1 MATHGAGTK
10 RATTT
15 NKAARLLDLSRL
27 VSRAGRTLTG
37 VDRVERAYL
46 SAFLDSDVPCF
57 GLVRTQLG
65 YILLGRQ
72 GMTAV
77 RAASVDGRMVD
88 GILPI
93 LRKRAIGRQP
103 KALLSKMLRKH
114 LPAGTVYVST
124 GHSNLSK
131 RVVKAMK
138 KMPDARIAVLI
149 HDTIPLDFPEYQAD
163 GATERFAKF
172 LERACEHADLL
183 IYNSQQTADDVRRH
197 VSGTLPDGIVAH
209 LGIDFASVEPS
220 ELPQGL
226 PPAKPYF
233 LTVGTIEPR
242 KAHSVLLDV
251 WESLEKELGAE
262 TPTLLICGSR
272 GWKNEAVFERL
283 DALTPSGHIQEVAG
297 LSDGAIASLMNGAAA
312 LLFPSYAEGFGLPPA
327 EAAYHNTPIVCND
340 LPIYREFL
348 SNIPV
353 YAPSGDAKLW
363 YQCVMMAYRNALL
376 PEGENKSE
384 ARQWLPP
391 TWEDHFERVLP
402 LI

>member
-10 RATTT
+10 RAITT

-46 SAFLDSDVPCF
+46 TAFLDSDVPCF

-72 GMTAV
+72 GMEAI
-77 RAASVDGRMVD
+77 RAASVDGRLVD

-93 LRKRAIGRQP
+93 LRKRAVGRQP

-114 LPAGTVYVST
+114 LPSGTVYVNT

-131 RVVKAMK
+131 RVIKAVRK
-138 KMPDARIAVLI
+138 LQDARIAILI

-172 LERACEHADLL
+172 LERACEAADLL
-183 IYNSQQTADDVRRH
+183 IYNSNQTAQDVQRH
-197 VSGTLPDGIVAH
+197 FKNSMPEGIVAH
-209 LGIDFASVEPS
+209 LGIDFAQPDAS
-220 ELPQGL
+220 ELPDGIT
-226 PPAKPYF
+226 PAKPYF

-242 KAHSVLLDV
+242 KAHRVLLDA
-251 WESLEKELGAE
+251 WETLQQELGDE
-262 TPTLLICGSR
+262 TPPLLICGSR
-272 GWKNEAVFERL
+272 GWKNEAVFDRL
-283 DALTPSGHIQEVAG
+283 DALPSNGPVQEISG
-297 LSDGAIASLMNGAAA
+297 LSDGALASLMEGAAA

-327 EAAYHNTPIVCND
+327 EAAYRNTPIVCND

-363 YQCVMMAYRNALL
+363 YQCVMMAYRNALASEGNEN
-376 PEGENKSE
+376 PEAMRWS
-384 ARQWLPP
+384 PP
-391 TWEDHFERVLP
+391 TWEAHFERVLP

>member
-27 VSRAGRTLTG
+27 TSRAGRTLTG

-46 SAFLDSDVPCF
+46 CAFLDSDVPCY

-72 GMTAV
+72 GMEAL
-77 RAASVDGRMVD
+77 RAASVDGRMVA

-93 LRKRAIGRQP
+93 LRKRAVGRQP
-103 KALLSKMLRKH
+103 KALLSKMLRKY
-114 LPAGTVYVST
+114 LPSGTTYVNT

-131 RVVKAMK
+131 RVVKALGK
-138 KMPDARIAVLI
+138 LPEARIAVLI

-172 LERACEHADLL
+172 LQRACDSADLL
-183 IYNSQQTADDVRRH
+183 IYNSKQTEQHVQRH
-197 VSGTLPDGIVAH
+197 ASGVLPKGIVAH
-209 LGIDFASVEPS
+209 LGIDLATAEPG
-220 ELPQGL
+220 ELPEGL
-226 PPAKPYF
+226 PPKQPFF

-242 KAHSVLLDV
+242 KAHGVLLDV
-251 WESLEKELGAE
+251 WEVLEEELGNE

-272 GWKNEAVFERL
+272 GWKNESVFRRL
-283 DALTPSGHIQEVAG
+283 DALDRSSHVQEVAG
-297 LSDGAIASLMNGAAA
+297 LSDGAVACLMDEATA
-312 LLFPSYAEGFGLPPA
+312 LLFPSYAEGFGLPAA
-327 EAAYHNTPIVCND
+327 EAAHHNTPIVCND

-348 SNIPV
+348 GNIPV
-353 YAPSGDAKLW
+353 YASSGDAKLW
-363 YQCVMMAYRNALL
+363 YQCVMNAYRTALEK
-376 PEGENKSE
+376 EGGVETE
-384 ARQWLPP
+384 ARRWSPP
-391 TWEDHFERVLP
+391 TWEAHFERVLP

>member
-72 GMTAV
+72 GMEAV

-88 GILPI
+88 GILPV
-93 LRKRAIGRQP
+93 LRKRAVGRQP

-114 LPAGTVYVST
+114 LPADAVYVNT

-131 RVVKAMK
+131 RVIKAVRK
-138 KMPDARIAVLI
+138 LPLARIVVLI

-163 GATERFAKF
+163 GATERFSKF
-172 LERACEHADLL
+172 LNRACDAADLL
-183 IYNSQQTADDVRRH
+183 IYNSNQTQQDVQRH
-197 VSGTLPDGIVAH
+197 YSGALPTGIVAH
-209 LGIDFASVEPS
+209 LGIDFAMPDASD
-220 ELPQGL
+220 LPDRL
-226 PPAKPYF
+226 LLEKPYF

-242 KAHSVLLDV
+242 KAHSVLLDT
-251 WESLEKELGAE
+251 WQALEQELGAD
-262 TPTLLICGSR
+262 TPSLFICGSR

-283 DALTPSGHIQEVAG
+283 DSLPPNSPIQELSG
-297 LSDGAIASLMNGAAA
+297 LSDAAIASLMSGATA
-312 LLFPSYAEGFGLPPA
+312 LLFPSYAEGFGLPLA
-327 EAAYHNTPIVCND
+327 EAAFHNTPIVCND

-363 YQCVMMAYRNALL
+363 YQCVMITYRNSLASQDVEA
-376 PEGENKSE
+376 PE
-384 ARQWLPP
+384 ARQWTPP
-391 TWEDHFERVLP
+391 TWEAHFERVLP